1 MKLAITTE
9 NKLGITDDV
18 LSLLRSHQ
26 ADLIKV
32 EVEDGK
38 IYLHTHDLDKST
50 QGTIASQLMKIHGI
64 RWVNQIDVLP
74 GVETQSMLHSLMQV
88 MPDPVL
94 GVNTKGQISFANDKA
109 RTLVHCPHR
118 AAKNAVPDERCV

>member
-18 LSLLRSHQ
+18 LSLLRNHQ

-38 IYLHTHDLDKST
+38 IFLQT
-50 QGTIASQLMKIHGI
+50 Q
-64 RWVNQIDVLP
+64 
-74 GVETQSMLHSLMQV
+74 
-88 MPDPVL
+88 
-94 GVNTKGQISFANDKA
+94 
-109 RTLVHCPHR
+109 
-118 AAKNAVPDERCV
+118 

>member
-38 IYLHTHDLDKST
+38 IYLSEMNAYIREEVYDLT
-50 QGTIASQLMKIHGI
+50 NGRQRPTNRA
-64 RWVNQIDVLP
+64 
-74 GVETQSMLHSLMQV
+74 EV
-88 MPDPVL
+88 MDTDWRL
-94 GVNTKGQISFANDKA
+94 W
-109 RTLVHCPHR
+109 
-118 AAKNAVPDERCV
+118 

>member
-38 IYLHTHDLDKST
+38 IYLHTQGMEKT
-50 QGTIASQLMKIHGI
+50 VQGTIASQLMKIPGI
-64 RWVNQIDVLP
+64 KWVNQIEVLP
-74 GVETQSMLHSLMQV
+74 GVETQNMLASLMQV
-88 MPDPVL
+88 MPDPVTPKVKSHL
-94 GVNTKGQISFANDKA
+94 PI
-109 RTLVHCPHR
+109 
-118 AAKNAVPDERCV
+118 AKPVCCLSHILKIIKFPVE